1 MPNEPLHRIG
11 GKGRPPVGELFVP
24 PKENMNVVLI
34 SCVAKKKPRKC
45 KAKDLYDST
54 WFRYAWSYA
63 QSLNPDKVFILSA
76 KYGLVDP
83 EAEIE
88 PYEETLNTKTNHE
101 IFAWADTLLTS
112 LRERTDV
119 TKDTFVILAGE
130 KYRTYLVGNL
140 PNHDIPME
148 GMRIGQQLKWFKERC
163 TQ

>member
-1 MPNEPLHRIG
+1 
-11 GKGRPPVGELFVP
+11 
-24 PKENMNVVLI
+24 MNVVLI
-34 SCVAKKKPRKC
+34 QCVGKKKPRKF

-83 EAEIE
+83 EGEIE
-88 PYEETLNTKTNHE
+88 PYEETLNTKSDAE
-101 IFAWADTLLTS
+101 IRTWAAKLLAS

-119 TKDTFVILAGE
+119 TKDTFIILAGE
-130 KYRTYLVGNL
+130 RYRTYLADHLANY
-140 PNHDIPME
+140 DIPMK
-148 GMRIGQQLKWFKERC
+148 GLRIGQQLKWLRERC